1 MATRTATGRLVA
13 ATALVCAIVLCGCGG
28 PSKNAAEARFVAL
41 TNAICREVEKP
52 GFVAGRDARI
62 RSEEAVR
69 ALVNAAHKSRRVARY
84 LSDLERQEGEDTYAL
99 RAQIYADKKA
109 LGLTACL
116 GRPPRNPKCAGRK
129 PGPSGG
135 PMLSRTDVRRALK
148 IIGESR
154 VLARLLRGVRYSI
167 AHKGPWSG
175 GEENRLVGA
184 VLWLNLTRPM
194 LIVGSLPEAAYE
206 PNRCPPYIEQTK
218 YYRARAVKTL
228 RVEVDLIRGVVAG
241 IMPV

>member
-1 MATRTATGRLVA
+1 VAIRRATSRLIA
-13 ATALVCAIVLCGCGG
+13 GTALVCVIVLAGCGG
-28 PSKNAAEARFVAL
+28 ASKNSAEARFVAL
-41 TNAICREVEKP
+41 TNMVCREIDAP
-52 GFVAGRDARI
+52 GFVADRHARI

-84 LSDLERQEGEDTYAL
+84 LSDAERQEGEDTYAL
-99 RAQIYADKKA
+99 RAKIYADKKA

-129 PGPSGG
+129 PGPSGI
-135 PMLSRTDVRRALK
+135 PMLSRADERRALSIVGK
-148 IIGESR
+148 SGI
-154 VLARLLRGVRYSI
+154 LARLLHGVRYSI

-184 VLWLNLTRPM
+184 VFWLNLTHPTT
-194 LIVGSLPEAAYE
+194 IVGSLPEAAYE

-218 YYRARAVKTL
+218 YFGARAVKTL
-228 RVEVDLIRGVVAG
+228 RVEVDLTRAVVAG
-241 IMPV
+241 IVPS